1 MSCKHY
7 KMGTRRQKL
16 HKAIYDGLIK
26 KGIDSGKAYNIAS
39 RITHWA

>member
-1 MSCKHY
+1 MVKYY
-7 KMGTRRQKL
+7 KMGTKRQRL
-16 HKAIYDGLIK
+16 HRKIYDALIK